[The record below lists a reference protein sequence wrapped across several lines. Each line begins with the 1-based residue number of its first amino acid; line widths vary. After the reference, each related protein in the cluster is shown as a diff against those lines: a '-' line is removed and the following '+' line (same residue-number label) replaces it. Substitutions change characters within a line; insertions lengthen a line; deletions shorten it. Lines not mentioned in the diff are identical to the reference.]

1 METWLKNIT
10 FLHRVHHSKRRLAW
24 PWMTGKKSTLKKSGD
39 TKNIYPEKDYW
50 SQSKNTKEIPALPLE
65 EKLRQVHKHLK
76 QFTPIGLLTS
86 PYTQESQQVKPK
98 IAEPKNV
105 QRNPDTLLKDNEPNG
120 KNQEQKETEIKPENV
135 PWEEVK
141 EWQEE
146 NQVPDETM
154 SVKWKNKNMWEPDNA
169 QKDIEAWKHTYLKKS
184 ERRRPEEEEN
194 YDDDMWQEDNSMKEI
209 LRWREPTEDIV
220 YKEKYAELSN
230 QGPGN
235 AKKDIPH
242 WKGKKSMIAAPKW
255 KTADHN
261 NIQNK
266 AREQEEDMVIDID
279 HPNFEM
285 PRKEFDVAT
294 FQNAT
299 RTKVKEMVAKQL
311 DSFLCSAESCSAFTK
326 GQDSAALCTGQLCHA
341 VCVHK
346 QCISA
351 CTGKRCVAQCFGANC
366 TASCEGKSCLAACK
380 GKNCHTNVNEQ
391 TVSPEEDKGH
401 SDKTPHEPD
410 SDDGYYGNKNLIDE
424 TEKSKGKKI
433 KHHKPTNPIN
443 PPVDDPN
450 DGYYGNKNTIDQTEK
465 SKGKKIKHHQ
475 PTDPM
480 KVPSLDDP
488 NDGYYGNKNT
498 VDQTE
503 KSKGKKKHHQPIDSN
518 KIPPVDDPNDGY
530 YGNKNQNGKT
540 KNNKHRKI
548 KEDKGVSINFTPN
561 TEPKDGKTKVDYS
574 IGIHVNDRL
583 ADYIKFE
590 LGELGANSLLRHFD

>member
-1 METWLKNIT
+1 MTKFYKIST
-10 FLHRVHHSKRRLAW
+10 IIFISFYFSFVISRVHHSKRRLAW
-24 PWMTGKKSTLKKSGD
+24 PWMTGKKSALKKSGD

-50 SQSKNTKEIPALPLE
+50 SQSKNTKEIPALPIE

-120 KNQEQKETEIKPENV
+120 KNQEEKETEIKPENV

-146 NQVPDETM
+146 NQVADETL
-154 SVKWKNKNMWEPDNA
+154 SVKWKNKNLWEPDNA

-194 YDDDMWQEDNSMKEI
+194 YDDDMWQEDNSIKEI

-261 NIQNK
+261 DIQNK
-266 AREQEEDMVIDID
+266 AREQEEDMIIDID

-311 DSFLCSAESCSAFTK
+311 DSFLEDKSTSVEKKKKHSKRTKPQDSKENNKHPKKNCIKKTK

-341 VCVHK
+341 V
-346 QCISA
+346 Q
-351 CTGKRCVAQCFGANC
+351 
-366 TASCEGKSCLAACK
+366 
-380 GKNCHTNVNEQ
+380 
-391 TVSPEEDKGH
+391 
-401 SDKTPHEPD
+401 
-410 SDDGYYGNKNLIDE
+410 
-424 TEKSKGKKI
+424 
-433 KHHKPTNPIN
+433 
-443 PPVDDPN
+443 
-450 DGYYGNKNTIDQTEK
+450 
-465 SKGKKIKHHQ
+465 
-475 PTDPM
+475 
-480 KVPSLDDP
+480 
-488 NDGYYGNKNT
+488 
-498 VDQTE
+498 
-503 KSKGKKKHHQPIDSN
+503 
-518 KIPPVDDPNDGY
+518 
-530 YGNKNQNGKT
+530 
-540 KNNKHRKI
+540 
-548 KEDKGVSINFTPN
+548 
-561 TEPKDGKTKVDYS
+561 
-574 IGIHVNDRL
+574 
-583 ADYIKFE
+583 
-590 LGELGANSLLRHFD
+590 